1 MHASLKTKEPIVV
14 LNDVRKAF
22 GALEV
27 LKGISL
33 SVMKGR

>member
-1 MHASLKTKEPIVV
+1 MIHVENLVK
-14 LNDVRKAF
+14 RH

-33 SVMKGR
+33 EDRRAHV